1 MEEKVIDII
10 EIEFG
15 TFTIYNNGI
24 LRNDEQTVVITDVT
38 NTGDNYVGLM
48 KKIEERL
55 ETEQEIKMT
64 MQELMEQE

>member
-15 TFTIYNNGI
+15 TFTIYNNGT